1 LPVELFQMIGQRA
14 LTSRGKMVAAL
25 NQANVAPSVIVFHW
39 NESAAFAFFDRHS
52 GNDRN
57 THTRGRTGIRNGGSI
72 RTRLGRLKEGQ
83 PVVACRFFEREFKF
97 I

>member
-1 LPVELFQMIGQRA
+1 MFQMIGQRT

-25 NQANVAPSVIVFHW
+25 NQASFAPSVIVLHW

-57 THTRGRTGIRNGGSI
+57 THPRGHTGIRNGGSI

-83 PVVACRFFEREFKF
+83 PVAACRSLERRFSL
-97 I
+97 

>member
-1 LPVELFQMIGQRA
+1 VELFQMIGQRA

-57 THTRGRTGIRNGGSI
+57 THTRGRTGIRNGDSI